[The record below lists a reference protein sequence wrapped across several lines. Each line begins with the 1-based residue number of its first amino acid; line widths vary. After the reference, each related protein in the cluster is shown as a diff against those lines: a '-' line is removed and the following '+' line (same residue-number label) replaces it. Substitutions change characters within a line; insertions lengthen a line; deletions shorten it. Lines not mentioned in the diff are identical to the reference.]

1 MQITIATAGDEHD
14 SLQTETDFYAFHR
27 VDIFL
32 EEGVDVGDELSVEG
46 VVGRQWAGSITA
58 FWEDAIV
65 LGGEELE
72 GTIDEV
78 SKTVQRLVSVQT
90 RLFDITF
97 SGGRYCWQR
106 SIKQWRRSGTSDMQD
121 ADLLHNPPR
130 RTWHQKFPDV
140 WREGSTAIRKQ
151 EFRSL

>member
-1 MQITIATAGDEHD
+1 
-14 SLQTETDFYAFHR
+14 LQTETDFYAFHR

-58 FWEDAIV
+58 FWEDAVV

-78 SKTVQRLVSVQT
+78 SKTVQRSVPVQT
-90 RLFDITF
+90 RLF
-97 SGGRYCWQR
+97 
-106 SIKQWRRSGTSDMQD
+106 
-121 ADLLHNPPR
+121 
-130 RTWHQKFPDV
+130 
-140 WREGSTAIRKQ
+140 
-151 EFRSL
+151 